1 MGVSP
6 PSPPVSL
13 KCAFLLAASAFV
25 VPAGSTS
32 AATRSDDGPP
42 AKSGPT
48 ADGDQSPGGGTATLE
63 MATGRPPAQ
72 PGAVLLPRPPFDYR
86 LVRRS
91 GPEAARKSGAPRFRL
106 RSKQRNKVVDTEA
119 WLRRHDL
126 RLPTLPARS
135 RGDVGALPAF
145 VPRAQRGLR
154 VIRAIQ
160 QPHHLLVF
168 YGPDFSG
175 GRELMVFGRKGDLV
189 AHLDFRAFTSAPRD
203 VKDDAPYIAQGA
215 QWAVVR
221 DGVLYVSHFHRT
233 YARSSGGQNAYVS
246 AVELPSGALLWRSA
260 PLVANA
266 GNFLL
271 HEGYIV
277 TGYGFTAEP
286 DYLFLLDAATGET
299 LRRTKVKSGPRLIFL
314 RGRAL
319 YVRAYD
325 TDYVFD
331 LR

>member
-1 MGVSP
+1 M
-6 PSPPVSL
+6 SL

-42 AKSGPT
+42 ATKSELT
-48 ADGDQSPGGGTATLE
+48 VDGDQSPGGGTATLE

-72 PGAVLLPRPPFDYR
+72 PGAVLLPRPPFAYR

-91 GPEAARKSGAPRFRL
+91 APESAKKSRAPRLRL
-106 RSKQRNKVVDTEA
+106 RSKRRNKVVDTKA

-126 RLPTLPARS
+126 RLPTLPVPS
-135 RGDVGALPAF
+135 GDDPGALPGF
-145 VPRAQRGLR
+145 VPRTQRGLR

-175 GRELMVFGRKGDLV
+175 GRELMVFGSKGDLV

-203 VKDDAPYIAQGA
+203 VKDDAAYIAQGA

-221 DGVLYVSHFHRT
+221 DGVLYVSHAHRT

-246 AVELPSGALLWRSA
+246 AVALPSGSLLWRSA

-314 RGRAL
+314 RGGAL